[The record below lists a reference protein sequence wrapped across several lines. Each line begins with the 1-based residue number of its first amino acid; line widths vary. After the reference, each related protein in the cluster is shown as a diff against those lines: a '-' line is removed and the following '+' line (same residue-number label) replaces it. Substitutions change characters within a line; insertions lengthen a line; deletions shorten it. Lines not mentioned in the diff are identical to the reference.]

1 MNRAGTSQPVDFAGA
16 RQGRR
21 RELAPVRRSDLR
33 VGVPT
38 PYPIFDAHGRLL
50 LRAGEVVD
58 SERAL
63 NALQE
68 MGLYSDVA
76 DARGAPPMRDDGVD
90 AGGGSRAARGEPQE
104 PVGIEKPFAA
114 LKLPAGTVMHLD
126 FLGESTGRPRVAL
139 RLIGHL
145 EGGSVLLSA
154 VNAQGAVVPFREGEL
169 VQAKVVAG
177 NDLAAFTSLVQKV
190 YFAPFPYIHLGYP
203 DAVQMKVLRRHARIE
218 TRLIVAASRE
228 GVDDVGPVP
237 GLAVNLSA
245 SGMRFEA
252 NAGVLERGARLR
264 MGLRLPTV
272 GEERTLT
279 IPSVVRS
286 VATNTAPAGKAH
298 YGLEFDELPPVDRL
312 VLEHFVFQG
321 LLEG

>member
-1 MNRAGTSQPVDFAGA
+1 MNGAGMNPSVDFAGA
-16 RQGRR
+16 RPGRR
-21 RELAPVRRSDLR
+21 RELAPVRRNDLK

-38 PYPIFDAHGRLL
+38 PYPIFDAYGRLL

-68 MGLYSDVA
+68 MGLYSDTA
-76 DARGAPPMRDDGVD
+76 DARGGSVERGGAVEALPP
-90 AGGGSRAARGEPQE
+90 SRPEPRE

-114 LKLPAGTVMHLD
+114 LKLASGTVMHLD
-126 FLGESTGRPRVAL
+126 FLGESAGRPRVAL

-145 EGGSVLLSA
+145 EGGSVLVSA
-154 VNAQGAVVPFREGEL
+154 INAHGAVVPFREGEL
-169 VQAKVVAG
+169 LQAKVVAG
-177 NDLAAFTSLVQKV
+177 NDLAAFTTLVQKV
-190 YFAPFPYIHLGYP
+190 CFAPFPYIHLGYP

-218 TRLIVAASRE
+218 TRLIVAATRDGDE
-228 GVDDVGPVP
+228 GAGPVA
-237 GLAVNLSA
+237 GLGVNLSA

-252 NAGVLERGARLR
+252 AAGVLERGARLR
-264 MGLRLPTV
+264 VGLRLPAA

-279 IPSVVRS
+279 IPALVRS
-286 VATNTAPAGKAH
+286 VATNSAPPGKAH

-321 LLEG
+321 LLEA

>member
-1 MNRAGTSQPVDFAGA
+1 MNRAGTSQPVDLAGA

-21 RELAPVRRSDLR
+21 SRELAPVRRNDLR

-63 NALQE
+63 NALRE

-76 DARGAPPMRDDGVD
+76 DTGAV
-90 AGGGSRAARGEPQE
+90 AGGRAPEADPLPPPRPEPQE

-114 LKLPAGTVMHLD
+114 LKLPPGTVMHLD

-145 EGGSVLLSA
+145 EGGSVLVSA
-154 VNAQGAVVPFREGEL
+154 INAQGSVVPFREGEL

-190 YFAPFPYIHLGYP
+190 CFSPFPYIHLGYP
-203 DAVQMKVLRRHARIE
+203 DAVQMKVLRRHARVE
-218 TRLIVAASRE
+218 TRLIVAATRE
-228 GVDDVGPVP
+228 GAEAAGPVP
-237 GLAVNLSA
+237 GLGVNLSA

-252 NAGVLERGARLR
+252 GVGLLERGARVR
-264 MGLRLPTV
+264 VGLRLPTI
-272 GEERTLT
+272 GEERTLS
-279 IPSVVRS
+279 IAAVVRS
-286 VATNTAPAGKAH
+286 VATTSAPPDKAH
-298 YGLEFDELPPVDRL
+298 YGLEFDELSPVDRL
-312 VLEHFVFQG
+312 VVEHFVFQG
-321 LLEG
+321 LLEA